1 MMDETYHFY
10 FTFIEDILQ
19 NLKHYEENALHI
31 LTQEDISLN
40 EARIIMVIADLKK
53 EKSNLS
59 SQIASR
65 MDTTRSAVS
74 IALKTLEKKQFIFR
88 ATDPS
93 DRRRVY
99 VELTKQGNEI
109 LKHYRQVHNEIVQKA
124 FDVFDEDDKKTLSLL
139 TTILRNHMK
148 TLVE

>member
-1 MMDETYHFY
+1 MDETYHFY